1 MCANGLLSFFKRLFS
16 SYNNNDDF
24 YNDVNSEFE
33 YQWYIDDDDYFLSSN
48 LHSDKPT
55 TISLPVSPITLPL
68 IMPEKRYNSSSDE
81 LKSGSKEQAL

>member
-55 TISLPVSPITLPL
+55 TVSLPVSPITLPL
-68 IMPEKRYNSSSDE
+68 IVPKKR
-81 LKSGSKEQAL
+81 KSL